1 MNVFNYIAQTNP
13 EGVKAICRKYG
24 YKLQRNARLGDCV
37 KYVVAKEGEQ
47 ALEDFM
53 NLHPDRE
60 YFVEMGAKSVALPS
74 VKEKCTCRNCQDTD
88 VVQKSYGADGSVD
101 TASTQTALTMN
112 FMVGAMVVLMAGT
125 VMALVLRK

>member
-13 EGVKAICRKYG
+13 EGVKAVCRKYG
-24 YKLQRNARLGDCV
+24 YKLQRNARLGECV
-37 KYVVAKEGEQ
+37 KYVVAKEGEP

-53 NLHPDRE
+53 NLHPDKE
-60 YFVEMGAKSVALPS
+60 YFVDMGAKTVAPPS
-74 VKEKCTCRNCQDTD
+74 VKEKCTCRSCQDSD
-88 VVQKSYGADGSVD
+88 VTIKSYGADGSVD